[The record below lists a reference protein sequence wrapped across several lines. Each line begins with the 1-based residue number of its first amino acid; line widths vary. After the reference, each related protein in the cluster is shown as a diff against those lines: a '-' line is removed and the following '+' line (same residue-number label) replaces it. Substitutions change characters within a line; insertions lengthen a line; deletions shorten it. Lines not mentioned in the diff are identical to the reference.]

1 MTKSSVA
8 SVLSWFLVTSAAP
21 YALAGDYVAPK
32 ISAIAAGSAGE
43 VYVRFDGLPN
53 PSPAPCNG
61 QNNNW
66 VAIPAGNDA
75 LRALAFSIYF
85 SGKPVQVET
94 RGACMGPYEQI
105 NAIYSPTG

>member
-1 MTKSSVA
+1 
-8 SVLSWFLVTSAAP
+8 
-21 YALAGDYVAPK
+21 
-32 ISAIAAGSAGE
+32 
-43 VYVRFDGLPN
+43 
-53 PSPAPCNG
+53 
-61 QNNNW
+61 